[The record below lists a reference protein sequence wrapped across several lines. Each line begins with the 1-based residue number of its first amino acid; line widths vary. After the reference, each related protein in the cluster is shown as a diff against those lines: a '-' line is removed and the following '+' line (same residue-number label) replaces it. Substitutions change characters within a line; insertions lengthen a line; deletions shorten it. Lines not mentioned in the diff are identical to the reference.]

1 MRKVYF
7 TEEQFDTL
15 YELVNEKV
23 ESLVESSIDYQDS
36 DILNENED
44 LLDVQ
49 SVLEEANKWVLCNEE
64 DKCRLK

>member
-36 DILNENED
+36 EILNENED

-49 SVLEEANKWVLCNEE
+49 SVLEEANNWVLCNEE
-64 DKCRLK
+64 ED